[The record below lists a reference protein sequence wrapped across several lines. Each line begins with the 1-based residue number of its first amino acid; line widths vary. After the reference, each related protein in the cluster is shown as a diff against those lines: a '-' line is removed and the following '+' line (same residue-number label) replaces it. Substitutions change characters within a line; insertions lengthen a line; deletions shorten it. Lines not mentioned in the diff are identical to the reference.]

1 MNDHL
6 NWRYTT
12 KKFDPAKKIS
22 ESEFES
28 LLEALRL
35 APSSYGL
42 QPWKFV
48 VVRDVSLRNRIKIHA
63 HGQAQVID
71 ASHLIVFCALRTMDA
86 AYIGKYV
93 DCMAEIRGVER
104 KTLEG
109 FDRSMQEFLKSQ
121 TPLEMSEWMKRQ
133 VYIPLGMF
141 LSECAHRKIDA
152 CPMEGFDIS
161 GVDRDLGLEE
171 EGVTALALCAVGY
184 RAADD
189 RFAGLKKVR
198 FEIKELFIDR

>member
-1 MNDHL
+1 MNEHL
-6 NWRYTT
+6 KWRYTT
-12 KKFDPAKKIS
+12 KKFDPSRKIP
-22 ESEFES
+22 EQELIS
-28 LLEALRL
+28 LLEVLRM

-48 VVRDVSLRNRIKIHA
+48 VVRDASLRSQIKTHA
-63 HGQAQVID
+63 LGQAQVVD
-71 ASHLIVFCALRTMDA
+71 ASHLVVFCALRSMDDD
-86 AYIGKYV
+86 YIRKYV
-93 DCMAEIRGVER
+93 NCMAEIRGVER

-141 LSECAHRKIDA
+141 LSECARRKIDA
-152 CPMEGFDIS
+152 SPMEGFDIS

-171 EGVTALALCAVGY
+171 EGVTALAMCAVGY

-198 FEIKELFIDR
+198 FETKELFIER

>member
-22 ESEFES
+22 ESEFGS
-28 LLEALRL
+28 LLEVLRL

-48 VVRDVSLRNRIKIHA
+48 VVRDVSLRSRIKIHA
-63 HGQAQVID
+63 HGQAQVIE
-71 ASHLIVFCALRTMDA
+71 ASHLIVFCALRSMDVE
-86 AYIGKYV
+86 YIGKYIIRI
-93 DCMAEIRGVER
+93 AEIRGVER
-104 KTLEG
+104 KLLEG
-109 FDRSMQEFLKSQ
+109 YEQSMRGFLKSQ
-121 TPLEMSEWMKRQ
+121 TPQEMSEWMTRQ
-133 VYIPLGMF
+133 VYIPLGI
-141 LSECAHRKIDA
+141 LLAECARRKIDA

-161 GVDRDLGLEE
+161 GVDRDLGLKE
-171 EGVTALALCAVGY
+171 EGATAIVLCAVGY

-189 RFAGLKKVR
+189 RYAGLKKVR
-198 FEIKELFIDR
+198 FETKELFIER